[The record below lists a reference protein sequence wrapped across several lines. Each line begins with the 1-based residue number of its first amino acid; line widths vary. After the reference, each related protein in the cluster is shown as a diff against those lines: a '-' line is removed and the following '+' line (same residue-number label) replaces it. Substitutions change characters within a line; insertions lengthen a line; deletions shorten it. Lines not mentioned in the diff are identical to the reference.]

1 MYFRQ
6 VLCLPEPWYC
16 LQKMQSNMGLTES
29 RNGAKYVVDRRGSQ
43 EIFLEKTV
51 ILAGNEEPG
60 KLDMGGRGAGEFQ
73 AEEMMLPRSSPRC
86 HHPGPD
92 SILSCP
98 HHCRGPPRCPL
109 IPFRLLSPTG
119 VRIIPLKHRQEE
131 DGDEATRGNSQST

>member
-1 MYFRQ
+1 M
-6 VLCLPEPWYC
+6 
-16 LQKMQSNMGLTES
+16 
-29 RNGAKYVVDRRGSQ
+29 VDRRGSQ

-98 HHCRGPPRCPL
+98 HHCRRPPRCPL

-119 VRIIPLKHRQEE
+119 VRIILLKHRQEE
-131 DGDEATRGNSQST
+131 DGDEGPEEGSRQAAQPMEPEA

>member
-1 MYFRQ
+1 M
-6 VLCLPEPWYC
+6 
-16 LQKMQSNMGLTES
+16 
-29 RNGAKYVVDRRGSQ
+29 VDRRGSQ

-60 KLDMGGRGAGEFQ
+60 KLDMGGRGAGAFQ

-98 HHCRGPPRCPL
+98 HHCRRPPRCPL

-119 VRIIPLKHRQEE
+119 VRIILLKHRQEE